1 MLTRWLAVV
10 SRLRFVARRRRL
22 SDDVAAELN
31 AHADMLAERYL
42 ASGMSPEEAMQAAK
56 RQLGNTTL
64 VREDV
69 YRMNS
74 VAWLETIAADV
85 RYALRTLTR
94 DSGFS
99 VVAIATLALGIGAN
113 AAIVSVV
120 HSVLVKPLPYA
131 APDELYSAQIVIPE
145 RRDQIPSL
153 PATVQAFLEWRR
165 ATTSFSGVA
174 ALRPWECNLSGGNEP
189 ERVGGARVS
198 ANFFNLLGVA
208 PALGRG
214 FLPDEE
220 QPGKEKVIVISD
232 ALWRR
237 RYGADPQLVGKTI
250 TINGTSHLVA
260 GVAPASLIVP
270 TGTMLHTLLPFGPQ
284 VHVWKPI
291 APTARELEN
300 ESWDHG
306 VMVRLPAGVG
316 PDAGRH
322 QLEAAL
328 VAMIRAQA
336 PDARIAP
343 VVELVPVREIYAGR
357 IRLRLLLVL
366 AASALLLVTACVSL
380 ANLLLARAAS
390 HGNEFATRIAL
401 GASCLR
407 ILSLTFAHTLVL
419 TVIAGAVG
427 IALAVYG
434 ADALARYGP
443 DDVRSL
449 TTTRQTLPL
458 VACAFAISL
467 LTGIICGA
475 FPAWQAYRSN
485 ALTELQDGGR
495 TSSGGAH
502 AVRSRS
508 VLVGVE
514 MCLATAL
521 LASAALLLHSFVNVM
536 TAERGYQVERI
547 LTTDLSPSG
556 QRYADAA
563 RRVAFY
569 GELVDRVRALP
580 GVLSAGAI
588 SELPAVRAESGA
600 SRTIFYTADTDA
612 RSLMLARPVAMIRGV
627 TTGYFAASGTGL
639 RAGRLLTDDERVDV
653 AVISESLARRLWP
666 GEPAHAVIGRQFRQG
681 DVKAPAVTITGVVED
696 ARPGGVDREPPPVIY
711 RPYPQWASGPMTL
724 LVRTAVEPSSLA
736 PGVRSVIRAMDADL
750 PLVALRTMREV
761 VASTVAE
768 RRFQMTLTAIF
779 GLVALALGAV
789 GLYGVV
795 SYSVS
800 RRTREIGLRLALG
813 ARRADVMRS
822 VFSQGMPPV
831 VAGLAVGLAGA
842 IAVARTLRGLLYG
855 IAPTDP
861 LALGVVVVVLL
872 VASALA
878 CFIPARR
885 AATLDPLV
893 ALRHQ

>member
-1 MLTRWLAVV
+1 
-10 SRLRFVARRRRL
+10 
-22 SDDVAAELN
+22 
-31 AHADMLAERYL
+31 
-42 ASGMSPEEAMQAAK
+42 
-56 RQLGNTTL
+56 
-64 VREDV
+64 
-69 YRMNS
+69 
-74 VAWLETIAADV
+74 
-85 RYALRTLTR
+85 
-94 DSGFS
+94 
-99 VVAIATLALGIGAN
+99 
-113 AAIVSVV
+113 
-120 HSVLVKPLPYA
+120 
-131 APDELYSAQIVIPE
+131 
-145 RRDQIPSL
+145 
-153 PATVQAFLEWRR
+153 
-165 ATTSFSGVA
+165 
-174 ALRPWECNLSGGNEP
+174 
-189 ERVGGARVS
+189 
-198 ANFFNLLGVA
+198 
-208 PALGRG
+208 
-214 FLPDEE
+214 
-220 QPGKEKVIVISD
+220 
-232 ALWRR
+232 
-237 RYGADPQLVGKTI
+237 
-250 TINGTSHLVA
+250 
-260 GVAPASLIVP
+260 
-270 TGTMLHTLLPFGPQ
+270 MLHTLLPFGPQ

-502 AVRSRS
+502 AVRSRN

-666 GEPAHAVIGRQFRQG
+666 GEPAHAAIGRQFRQG